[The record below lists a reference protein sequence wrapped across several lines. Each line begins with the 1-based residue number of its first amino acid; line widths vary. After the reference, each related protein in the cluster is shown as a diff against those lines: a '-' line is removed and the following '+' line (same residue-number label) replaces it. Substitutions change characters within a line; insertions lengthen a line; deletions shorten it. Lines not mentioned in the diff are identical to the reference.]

1 MPKTSCISDPSGAKH
16 ALEARKTARLLLC
29 SAAHFNHTLLQ
40 KLSTGRKHQELSSCQ
55 EALPRIIYGI
65 ASQAGAE
72 AKRVPITLNASRSAK
87 RPEIPT
93 PISLR
98 RNLIEDDPGAWY
110 ISVPARLRLLQGLKY
125 VEVRFRMQRG
135 RREHGHQAEAR

>member
-55 EALPRIIYGI
+55 EALPR
-65 ASQAGAE
+65 
-72 AKRVPITLNASRSAK
+72 RSRPSF
-87 RPEIPT
+87 RCGET
-93 PISLR
+93 V
-98 RNLIEDDPGAWY
+98 IEDDPVPS